1 MNTPLK
7 FFRVRILCLFWLLF
21 FVTPTAAQDK
31 STVGES
37 VGLLHCPPLAGQTT
51 AINQIVYHLVDRE
64 DTLGRIAISYYG
76 DFSKYLELVNNHNAN
91 REKLRRQLTSENIPA
106 SLVHGHIDN
115 VDLIDTGRYIYLG
128 EEYAVRP
135 TDRPIFR
142 GKVRISGSSTVY
154 PIVHIAARCF
164 ERSREFVENSVI
176 DTISSGSTAG
186 LRDIQQ
192 ITPQSD
198 IAAVSNK
205 NLLEDA
211 TNPDLVGFPIAKDTV
226 SFVVQPGLF
235 VDSPSIDISGLR
247 QLLTT
252 SKTWDDVSELI
263 LELNPNLKN
272 IGVYRFYPSQDS
284 GTLSFVASVI
294 QVDLNLILDA
304 ARLNG
309 APAANCATSTTH
321 NVTEKDQCLV
331 RQITNSQRSIN
342 NLTSPSWKAP
352 NFGFVGSAYAKGLSK
367 ESLLSIRLDNGIV
380 RADNPRYPFQRELY
394 LISTEDILR
403 KNDGACEFLHYIIS
417 NANFFATAVGCEGLP
432 LNRLSI
438 SKRNLRRFYD
448 R

>member
-7 FFRVRILCLFWLLF
+7 FSRVRILCLFWLLF
-21 FVTPTAAQDK
+21 FATPIAAQDK

-37 VGLLHCPPLAGQTT
+37 VDLLHCPPLAGQTMT
-51 AINQIVYHLVDRE
+51 TNQTVYHLVARK

-76 DFSKYLELVNNHNAN
+76 DFSKYLEIANNHNAN

-106 SLVHGHIDN
+106 SLVHRHIDN
-115 VDLIDTGRYIYLG
+115 VDSIDNGRYIYLD
-128 EEYAVRP
+128 EEYVVRP
-135 TDRPIFR
+135 KNRPIFR

-154 PIVHIAARCF
+154 PIVHLAARCF
-164 ERSREFVENSVI
+164 ERSREFVESSAI
-176 DTISSGSTAG
+176 DPISSGSTAG

-205 NLLEDA
+205 NLLDDA
-211 TNPDLVGFPIAKDTV
+211 TNPDLVRFPIAKDTV

-247 QLLTT
+247 QLLTI
-252 SKTWDDVSELI
+252 SKTWDDVSKLI
-263 LELNPNLKN
+263 SELNPNLRN
-272 IGVYRFYPSQDS
+272 ISVYRFYPSQDS

-294 QVDLNLILDA
+294 QVDLNLIIDA

-309 APAANCATSTTH
+309 TPAANCATNTTH
-321 NVTEKDQCLV
+321 NVTENDQCLV
-331 RQITNSQRSIN
+331 RQVTDSKRSIN
-342 NLTSPSWKAP
+342 DLTNPSWKTP
-352 NFGFVGSAYAKGLSK
+352 NFGFVGSAYAKDLSK
-367 ESLLSIRLDNGIV
+367 ESLLSIRLDNGVV

-394 LISTEDILR
+394 FISTENILR
-403 KNDGACEFLHYIIS
+403 ENDGACEFLHYMIS

-438 SKRNLRRFYD
+438 SKRNLRQFYD
-448 R
+448 K